1 MEECK
6 VLDKRKVNAEAEA
19 GGGRGKRRVKF
30 LISSMERKGIR
41 TGRGEMDVGWGAEGT
56 GGSRVGW
63 IPHCAM
69 IRGSL
74 MKSLTDFCLNA
85 TPSALVGLWSASWK
99 GGLADPCAQ
108 QNSVGF
114 GAQPVARTM
123 LVFYRFQVV
132 RHPAIR
138 IQLVEANERGPDAPS
153 IIMFSQVK

>member
-1 MEECK
+1 MCKWEECK

-19 GGGRGKRRVKF
+19 GRGKRRVKF

-41 TGRGEMDVGWGAEGT
+41 TGRGKCWMGSGGDGRQQGW
-56 GGSRVGW
+56 VGW

-74 MKSLTDFCLNA
+74 MRSLTGFCPYPP
-85 TPSALVGLWSASWK
+85 PSALVGLWSASWK

-108 QNSVGF
+108 QNSADV
-114 GAQPVARTM
+114 GAQQVARTM

-132 RHPAIR
+132 RHPAHR
-138 IQLVEANERGPDAPS
+138 IQC
-153 IIMFSQVK
+153 